1 MKKKSQKQ
9 RNKSLPF
16 FTNLL
21 FLFFH
26 MLCFSWI
33 WYREYHPGLLVPYYE
48 KGNYVIILLFTF
60 LLLVFNQIF
69 GGLRLG
75 YYKLLES
82 IVAKTLG
89 LSMAYFLMYFV
100 VSLLSYR
107 MVSPLFMLF
116 AIVAGLIFNIV
127 WTCLTNFIYYR
138 IYPPRKMLLI
148 YGDSSIDEI
157 YSKISS
163 RSEKYEIVKRLHY
176 QVGEAKLKKEIRR
189 HEAVILHDLSAS
201 LRNRLMKYCYEHS
214 IRVYVTPKLYDIL
227 IRGADEMNLFD
238 TPFLLMRNRGLTMFE
253 AFTKRCMDLLISF
266 VCLLIT
272 WPLML
277 FIALILKCFEQ
288 GPVLYKQTRLTL
300 NGKEFQILK
309 FRSMYPDAEK
319 DAVRLMSKM
328 DDRITPIGKVLRRTH
343 LDELPQLFNIM
354 KGEMSFVGPRPE
366 RPEIASVY
374 MTQIP
379 EFSYRLKMKAG
390 LTGYAQVYGKYNS
403 TPYDKLKL
411 DLMYIQ
417 NYSILLD
424 IRLLLLTGKT
434 LFIPDHAEGISSQFQ
449 TALREEVAVSV
460 EQHKKDTP

>member
-1 MKKKSQKQ
+1 M
-9 RNKSLPF
+9 
-16 FTNLL
+16 
-21 FLFFH
+21 
-26 MLCFSWI
+26 
-33 WYREYHPGLLVPYYE
+33 
-48 KGNYVIILLFTF
+48 
-60 LLLVFNQIF
+60 
-69 GGLRLG
+69 
-75 YYKLLES
+75 
-82 IVAKTLG
+82 
-89 LSMAYFLMYFV
+89 
-100 VSLLSYR
+100 
-107 MVSPLFMLF
+107 
-116 AIVAGLIFNIV
+116 
-127 WTCLTNFIYYR
+127 
-138 IYPPRKMLLI
+138 
-148 YGDSSIDEI
+148 
-157 YSKISS
+157 
-163 RSEKYEIVKRLHY
+163 
-176 QVGEAKLKKEIRR
+176 
-189 HEAVILHDLSAS
+189 ILHDLSAS
-201 LRNRLMKYCYEHS
+201 LRNHLMKYCYEHS

-238 TPFLLMRNRGLTMFE
+238 TPFLLMRNRGLTTFQ

-266 VCLLIT
+266 ACLLLT

-277 FIALILKCFEQ
+277 LIALILKCFEQ
-288 GPVLYKQTRLTL
+288 GPVFYKQTRLTL

-343 LDELPQLFNIM
+343 LDELPQLFNII

-417 NYSILLD
+417 NYSVLLD

-434 LFIPDHAEGISSQFQ
+434 LFIPDHAEGISSEFQ

-460 EQHKKDTP
+460 EQHKKDIP